1 VTRSLDEAVDQVL
14 AEDAGAAPSGMD
26 LGVTEPLPKGPV
38 VEPLQMVREPQG
50 RLLAQSKALARQ
62 VSMQAVEGE
71 VRKSALEAEVDRVIE
86 EEEQGLDQ
94 QIKTLHEA
102 SLTRNPTDHAAVLDI
117 SSRTGVK
124 PDIIEQ
130 RLPEFRQKMQ
140 AADFDARKFR
150 SENPELAKLL
160 LENPSLGPIAFHDK
174 TIPALTQALRFA
186 HSLYKGEGPIEI
198 EPSETTDMTA
208 AGEPTYQTPTGRM
221 VYRGGT
227 PTEVPGGGQFGMQQ
241 PPAKVMRGGKWVE
254 QEPMVESPLAT
265 TDLVPVVKGPLDF
278 AIVPAARLERM
289 VSETFKQGQ
298 KTVELGRVGAELM
311 DRRKNGLDTWDL
323 EKKVVELKNGMGQ
336 KWYNAGPAEQL
347 ALDAAEILPSSLAAL
362 KGAGIGAGIGAAVAG
377 GLALAV
383 TKQPAIARAAALKGA
398 AFGSKPG
405 VFIAS
410 YNMERGSQY
419 LQYLDMKTDDGQ
431 PIPEPVARGA
441 AQLYGFMS
449 AGVETAFFPAA
460 LKMFGPAGD
469 AMASGS
475 GKAFFAGL
483 MRNPS
488 ARKVFA
494 DFAKRGFEG
503 ALAEGKEES
512 IQNVLGDAIGWV
524 TKAYTAGGPQKAD
537 PVASMEDAIAAGTKA
552 FRGSLIPGV
561 VGATTNLGTTVM
573 MDLYH
578 RDLAHAAGA
587 KVSALA
593 EVAETSETSRAAP
606 QMIAELVKRETE
618 KSGEKVSNLYVDAAA
633 FERLFQAGGADAAQ
647 AATELMGE
655 DGPRKLQEAL
665 SGANQGRLE
674 VPIGDYLEKWG
685 GKKVAKELAQDTTT
699 RPGLLTVREQ
709 VAQDKEI
716 ETRRKAL
723 VAEYTAENAP
733 APESGAEQRLVEA
746 VGAQLARTGVYKPA
760 EAKQAVA
767 LTRAFLRTQAE
778 VAGVEPDS
786 LFSDYA
792 LTVERET
799 QAARPA
805 TALAQQPAEQMKE
818 PTAEEADRARWATTE
833 SGVREREMFIDP
845 GTGLLNERAFL
856 AQGANPARP
865 LIAHISVEGVK
876 YANKASHE
884 VGNAL
889 YAAAANAL
897 AAVVPDAAKVKG
909 DFAIRVQDEAELQAI
924 LKQANENMPAQGFA
938 ITGAL
943 GSTLEEAQAANIAQ
957 KTAAEKAGTRAT
969 RGRRPK
975 GLKTRTFAEFMREV
989 WKGPPASVVGSHLA
1003 AVEGTVIDETLKQAF
1018 RDMPEEESFRSVHID
1033 PTTGFLSQQG
1043 FKARPAKAHV
1053 VSLDLNKLK
1062 KINNEHGMAG
1072 GDLLIAEF
1080 VRQARE
1086 LGGPDVDMA
1095 HFSGDEFAAQSD
1107 DLGVLQAFIDD
1118 LGRMCDDVVV
1128 KFPDGKTQQG
1138 IRFGYGIGESYAVA
1152 DKAVESSKG
1161 WWARKRERTAR
1172 QTRLAERNAAL
1183 DRGRGRLDQGREG
1196 VGRGVQIP
1204 SPAGAGQ
1211 ATAVGPR
1218 LAQPAYHG
1226 SPHRFS
1232 KFTLDHI
1239 GTGEGAQAYGYGL
1252 YFAGSKDVGEYY
1264 REMLKPEPEIKAW
1277 SFGDV
1282 ALIRNGDYADYS
1294 PKDNTPKSM
1303 ARASLAEGILI
1314 EEVEIRKAFSEKGI
1328 EGARSEMLAIADK
1341 AIDYADKENPTSS
1354 PELKKLR
1361 KQIETKLTFD
1371 ATIDKGQLYKVE
1383 LPEDS
1388 QLLDYDKPISDQS
1401 PEIQKKLAPIIDAVK
1416 QHHLAGVAEYEG
1428 SEEYEEAAKERIT
1441 GFSVY
1446 SALEDEAR
1454 TQIVSSRLSDGPIGK
1469 FVAEALKGERSP
1481 AEAASRTLLALGIPG
1496 LRYLDQGSRTAG
1508 EGTHNY
1514 VIWDEAAIRDLET
1527 FYQGERGYVDR
1538 MQSGLKKIFKVVLTD
1553 KADLSTFLH
1562 ESSHVFLDVM
1572 GDLAARPE
1580 ATERL
1585 RADWAKTLEWLG
1597 VKDGSEITVEQHEKW
1612 ARAFETYLREG
1623 KAPSAELAGAFQRFK
1638 LWLTAI
1644 YKALA
1649 PGDIDDE
1656 IRGVFD
1662 RMLATDDEIA
1672 RMNRAMGAERSLFRT
1687 PEEAGMTAS
1696 EFQAYLDSK
1705 EKAFAAATAATQ
1717 RRVIKDQIRATETVL
1732 KAERIKALEDA
1743 GREYDARPENVAVG
1757 FLKDGQAAGNAL
1769 LEALLSESGTKVGL
1783 DTNAVSAAVGEDVT
1797 NTAFRGMTEMGGM
1810 SPDELAEIV
1819 SAPDGATLL
1828 KAIAERQD
1836 KVEWSRKRADEL
1848 LAERTPDITAEK
1860 ERLSDLAAQSLHEEG
1875 NSDWLL
1881 KEWQALRKRRG
1892 EGQGQAPLE
1901 AIRGAARDIVEA
1913 TPVGRLYPGRIL
1925 ASERSAANRAA
1936 MAAAK
1941 GNWKLAAVEK
1951 QKQVLN
1957 HYLHRETTRALEN
1970 RERLEKLAG
1979 KLTDRKRRE
1988 ALGKGG
1994 KSFLDATD
2002 TILEALGF
2010 KDPETNQ
2017 AALMDR
2023 ATTPEWMAALEA
2035 QGILPVFAA
2044 DRLST
2049 IIARP
2054 PATWKDL
2061 AVADAE
2067 MIRIALSQLWTAA
2080 RDVNQVMLLGRRVQI
2095 EEVIRQIGEDT
2106 KNLPNQPR
2114 APASDSQRTIWYR
2127 GKQLWQGISAAM
2139 LDPEQMFR
2147 DMGETARRLFWD
2159 RYTEQRDIED
2169 GLANDV
2175 LKFFLEKWEAMP
2187 GELQDRK
2194 HDLLP
2199 ASELAKLPFP
2209 EDVQRDGSLRD
2220 RAWMYML
2227 ALNVG
2232 TRSNLD
2238 RLLGGYQWDE
2248 QAVRDFLARN
2258 MKPEEWA
2265 FVQGVWDL
2273 MDKELYPIMAK
2284 QYESANGA
2292 KPDKIEALP
2301 FTLPDGTVIQG
2312 GYFPARYDSVASRLG
2327 ANQREEALTKL
2338 NAAPSAQATL
2348 VKSFTKAR
2356 AKKYED
2362 VINLQWGEVPRHVAQ
2377 VIHYVAFD
2385 SYIRDAGRVLAGMQN
2400 VVGEKLGEKYY
2411 TQMKQWLR
2419 VVASPTAETDPEHLR
2434 DVNWFLG
2441 EFRSRFVTSTLGF
2454 SLTVAMGDLTNAFVA
2469 IAGGRTKSRYATAAL
2484 VTGLVKMDEITA
2496 LSPELRHRKDT
2507 MLANMRRN
2515 LSEVGRGSKTKF
2527 LETVREAGW
2536 YLFALTDRMGS
2547 AQIWKGAYEQN
2558 RAAGMSEAES
2568 IREADSLVRRMLPSH
2583 DPAEQPAILRDRRG
2597 LGALIAFMGYFN
2609 KLWNI
2614 KREIL
2619 RPALISWAKADGL
2632 SEKLGTLPTVG
2643 HAAAR
2648 VMGVILVSAVIAEL
2662 LSGRGPEDDEDW
2674 TEWAMRKALAA
2685 PAQDFPVVGQVGE
2698 PIINAAVA
2706 KLFHGEVR
2714 RKGLSLRASPV
2725 FAGAE
2730 RVWKSLSKL
2739 FDEEKEPDDRILAA
2753 LEVVGFGFKVP
2764 VGSSQVGRTGRYVT
2778 SGNFLE
2784 DITAGR
2790 PGEAVGGL
2798 LYGERENQPT
2808 NIFTIGEK

>member
-50 RLLAQSKALARQ
+50 RLLAQSKELSRQ

-241 PPAKVMRGGKWVE
+241 PPARVMRGGKWVE

-265 TDLVPVVKGPLDF
+265 ADLVPVVKSPLDF

-362 KGAGIGAGIGAAVAG
+362 KGAGVGAGIGAAVAG

-578 RDLAHAAGA
+578 RDLARAAGA

-685 GKKVAKELAQDTTT
+685 GKKVAQELAQDTTT

-723 VAEYTAENAP
+723 VAEYTAENAL

-833 SGVREREMFIDP
+833 PGMREREMFIDP

-909 DFAIRVQDEAELQAI
+909 DFAIRVQDEAELQVI
-924 LKQANENMPAQGFA
+924 LKRANENMPAQGFA

-975 GLKTRTFAEFMREV
+975 GLKTRTFAEFMKEV

-1018 RDMPEEESFRSVHID
+1018 RDMPEEESFRAVHID

-1080 VRQARE
+1080 VRQARD

-1172 QTRLAERNAAL
+1172 QTRLAERNATA
-1183 DRGRGRLDQGREG
+1183 DSGRSSLDQGREG
-1196 VGRGVQIP
+1196 IGRGV
-1204 SPAGAGQ
+1204 SEAGPASAGQ
-1211 ATAVGPR
+1211 ATAIGPR

-1232 KFTLDHI
+1232 KFTLDHL
-1239 GTGEGAQAYGYGL
+1239 GSGEGSQSFGYGL

-1264 REMLKPEPEIKAW
+1264 R
-1277 SFGDV
+1277 D
-1282 ALIRNGDYADYS
+1282 AL
-1294 PKDNTPKSM
+1294 TPP
-1303 ARASLAEGILI
+1303 
-1314 EEVEIRKAFSEKGI
+1314 KGI
-1328 EGARSEMLAIADK
+1328 VVDGKPITPAMRPYSVEDSAESILSNEYLGLYRGGHFTGDSKQALGLIVTELSDSRRKIYEPVIRLARQL
-1341 AIDYADKENPTSS
+1341 IDQKS
-1354 PELKKLR
+1354 R
-1361 KQIETKLTFD
+1361 IEIER
-1371 ATIDKGQLYKVE
+1371 APGQLYKVE

-1401 PEIQKKLAPIIDAVK
+1401 DIVKKALRGIWLPVYYLGTYSFQGRKAAESAAAKAAHGEFRIVPSRQRGLFSLEKNAEWFSVEEQATANPEMFGHAIYSKLVFTT
-1416 QHHLAGVAEYEG
+1416 G
-1428 SEEYEEAAKERIT
+1428 SEE
-1441 GFSVY
+1441 
-1446 SALEDEAR
+1446 
-1454 TQIVSSRLSDGPIGK
+1454 
-1469 FVAEALKGERSP
+1469 
-1481 AEAASRTLLALGIPG
+1481 AASKALNAIGIPG
-1496 LRYLDQGSRTAG
+1496 LRYLDQGSRAAG

-1514 VIWDEAAIRDLET
+1514 VIWDENAIKDLET

-1538 MQSGLKKIFKVVLTD
+1538 MREGMKKIFKVVLTD

-1672 RMNRAMGAERSLFRT
+1672 RMNRAMGAERSLFHT

-1797 NTAFRGMTEMGGM
+1797 KTAFLGLTETGGM

-1901 AIRGAARDIVEA
+1901 AIRGAAKDIVEA

-2035 QGILPVFAA
+2035 QGILPAFAA

-2067 MIRIALSQLWTAA
+2067 MIRTALSQLWTAA

-2106 KNLPNQPR
+2106 KDLPNQPR

-2469 IAGGRTKSRYATAAL
+2469 IAGGRTRSRYATAAL

-2536 YLFALTDRMGS
+2536 YLFALTDRMAS

-2568 IREADSLVRRMLPSH
+2568 VREADSLVRRMLPSH

-2619 RPALISWAKADGL
+2619 RPALIAWSKADGV
-2632 SEKLGTLPTVG
+2632 SAKLGTLPTVG

-2662 LSGRGPEDDEDW
+2662 LSGRGPEEDEDW

-2685 PAQDFPVVGQVGE
+2685 PAQDFPVIGQVGE

-2790 PGEAVGGL
+2790 PGEALGGL